1 MVTTGDFKT
10 GLIVKIDSE
19 LYTIVEFQHVK
30 MARGSAFTRTKL
42 KGLQSGRVLE
52 RTFRGSDKLED
63 VRVDRRQM
71 QYLYREGDLLI
82 CMDNETYEQLS
93 VTAKMMAPGTDFL
106 KEGQQVSLLLSEDVP
121 VAAEMPFFVELKVI
135 ETDPGFKG
143 DTVSGATK
151 PAIVET
157 GGRVQVPLF
166 IETGEIIKIDTRTSS
181 YLERAN
187 K

>member
-1 MVTTGDFKT
+1 MVTTSDFRT
-10 GLIVKIDSE
+10 GLIVKMDGD
-19 LYTIVEFQHVK
+19 LYTIIEFQHVK

-42 KGLQSGRVLE
+42 KGVKNGRVLE

-63 VRVDRRQM
+63 VRVERHDM
-71 QYLYREGDLLI
+71 QFLYKEGDNLV
-82 CMDNETYEQLS
+82 CMDNETYEQL
-93 VTAKMMAPGTDFL
+93 TIDGNLMTPATDFL
-106 KEGQQVSLLLSEDVP
+106 KEGEQVSLLMNGTEP
-121 VAAEMPFFVELKVI
+121 VSAEMPTFVDLEII

-157 GGRVQVPLF
+157 GGKVQVPLF
-166 IETGEIIKIDTRTSS
+166 VEVGERIKIDTRTST
-181 YLERAN
+181 YLERVN

>member
-1 MVTTGDFKT
+1 MVTTSDFKT
-10 GLIVKIDSE
+10 GLIVRIDNE

-63 VRVDRRQM
+63 VNIERRQM
-71 QYLYREGDLLI
+71 QYLYREGNMLF
-82 CMDNETYEQLS
+82 CMDNETYEQIALES
-93 VTAKMMAPGTDFL
+93 RLLAPSPDFL
-106 KEGQQVSLLLSEDVP
+106 KEGIQVSLLLNDEVP
-121 VAAEMPFFVELKVI
+121 IAAEMPFFVELEVI

-151 PAIVET
+151 PATVET
-157 GGRVQVPLF
+157 GSRVQVPLF
-166 IETGEIIKIDTRTSS
+166 VEAGDVIKIDTRSAS
-181 YLERAN
+181 YLERVN

>member
-1 MVTTGDFKT
+1 MVTTSDFRT
-10 GLIVKIDSE
+10 GLIVKIDGE
-19 LYTIVEFQHVK
+19 LYSIIEFQHVK

-42 KGLQSGRVLE
+42 KSMQSGRVLE

-63 VRVDRRQM
+63 IRVERREM
-71 QYLYREGDLLI
+71 QFLYKEGDSLI

-93 VTAKMMAPGTDFL
+93 LDGNLMTPGTAFL
-106 KEGQQVSLLLSEDVP
+106 KEGEQISLLMNGATP
-121 VAAEMPFFVELKVI
+121 VAAEMPFFVELKIV

-143 DTVSGATK
+143 DTVSGSTK

-157 GGRVQVPLF
+157 GGKVQVPLF
-166 IETGEIIKIDTRTSS
+166 VEVGEKIKIDTRTST
-181 YLERAN
+181 YLERVN

>member
-1 MVTTGDFKT
+1 MVTTSDFRT
-10 GLIVKIDSE
+10 GLIVKIDGD
-19 LYTIVEFQHVK
+19 LFTIVEFQHVK

-42 KGLQSGRVLE
+42 KNMQTGRVLE
-52 RTFRGSDKLED
+52 KTFRGSDKLED
-63 VRVDRRQM
+63 VRVERRMM
-71 QYLYREGDLLI
+71 QYLYREGDNLI

-93 VTAKMMAPGTDFL
+93 IDGNLMTPGTDFL
-106 KEGQQVSLLLSEDVP
+106 KEGEQVSILMSGDNP
-121 VAAEMPFFVELKVI
+121 VAAEMPFFVTLEVV

-157 GGRVQVPLF
+157 GGKVQVPLF
-166 IETGEIIKIDTRTSS
+166 VETGDVVKIDTRISG
-181 YLERAN
+181 YLERVA